1 MASFYKEVH
10 ANFGRIDY
18 AVNVAGV
25 VGNNQSTTETST
37 EDFDKINSVNYRGV
51 FLCTREAL
59 KYMKE
64 QEPLPSHDSSRSAQR
79 GSVVSIASQ
88 LGLVSRP
95 NAPTYCASKA
105 AVIGLTKSDAIDYA
119 KYDIRVNCV
128 CPGLIET
135 PMTSGGRFQ
144 SSIDIA
150 PMKRMGKPEEV
161 ADAVLFLCSTKAS
174 FVTGHAM
181 VVDGGYIIN

>member
-25 VGNNQSTTETST
+25 MGNNQPTTETST

-64 QEPLPSHDSSRSAQR
+64 QEPLSSHDASRSAQR

-119 KYDIRVNCV
+119 NYDIRVNCV

-144 SSIDIA
+144 SAINIA